1 MDKRKEKNLLE
12 RMIESFVPSAVHSCS
27 CCRGATCPHALLRPT
42 HTVDF
47 VTFWLALLALFATGV
62 LGVTADEKGWKLFGG
77 LYLFCGVA
85 FSVCGIGLIER

>member
-12 RMIESFVPSAVHSCS
+12 RMMNPLYLPLYTAVPVAVVRLVHTHYY
-27 CCRGATCPHALLRPT
+27 GPL

-62 LGVTADEKGWKLFGG
+62 LGVTAHEKGWKLFGG